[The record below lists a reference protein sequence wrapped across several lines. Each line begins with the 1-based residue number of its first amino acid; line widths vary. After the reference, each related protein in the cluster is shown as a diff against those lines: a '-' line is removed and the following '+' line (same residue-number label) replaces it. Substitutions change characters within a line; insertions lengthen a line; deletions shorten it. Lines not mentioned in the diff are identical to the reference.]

1 VKQQVNFYT
10 DEFKPKIELLTL
22 KNMVL
27 AWLAAA
33 VLVLAF
39 YNLESEKADF
49 AKKNWQMTQKRQ
61 VHQQKQLQSLQ
72 NSFAAR
78 GDAVVLGKV
87 LQDMKANLKQRN
99 FVLEQLGLRAEGM
112 RKGVA
117 GLMENL
123 ATLTVDGLWLTQINV
138 NQGQLSVSGLTN
150 DPEKI
155 PKLIQNLQTMNSL
168 QDKRFARLEIKSLKD
183 NQNFMEFTLQ
193 SENQILGQPVG
204 KRGIR

>member
-1 VKQQVNFYT
+1 MKQQVNFYT